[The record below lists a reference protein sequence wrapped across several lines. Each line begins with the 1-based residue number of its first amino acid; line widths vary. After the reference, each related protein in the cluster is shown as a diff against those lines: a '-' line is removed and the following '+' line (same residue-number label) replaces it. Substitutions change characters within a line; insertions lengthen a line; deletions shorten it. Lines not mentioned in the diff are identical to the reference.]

1 MTTSTKESKV
11 AVKTSKRNQLW
22 VIQKKTGNRWSMIVD
37 TVFTHR
43 KEARECSNQLNNLR
57 PKAGRGINR
66 RYRVAKMIVAS
77 PGAVS
82 CQANTIP
89 E

>member
-1 MTTSTKESKV
+1 MSNIKTT
-11 AVKTSKRNQLW
+11 KRNQLFI
-22 VIQKKTGNRWSMIVD
+22 VQKKVRGEWHMIAG

-43 KEARECSNQLNNLR
+43 KLARECSNQLNNLR

-66 RYRVAKMIVAS
+66 RYRVAKMIVA
-77 PGAVS
+77 PPVAVS